1 MSCMTKKEELKDN
14 DAAEATKE
22 SIATDNSFEWKS
34 TQAHQQLAT
43 TLHNLG
49 ILISNTNQKEI
60 YVSLLE
66 QINRHGRFYVDIRRL
81 CHQEEMQ
88 GNDKKTPLMNLD
100 TVLIKNHNNSDA
112 VNNAKP
118 RVLEPW
124 KDAKELSIRQ
134 CLERFE
140 ASIAGT
146 FSQRMAVLEQRV
158 LVVVVAAV
166 FVVVAAGVTIL
177 QE

>member
-1 MSCMTKKEELKDN
+1 MTKKEELKDN

-34 TQAHQQLAT
+34 TQAHQQLVT

-66 QINRHGRFYVDIRRL
+66 QINRHGRFYVDIQRL

-88 GNDKKTPLMNLD
+88 GNDTKTPVMNLD
-100 TVLIKNHNNSDA
+100 TVLINNHNKSDA
-112 VNNAKP
+112 VNNSKS
-118 RVLEPW
+118 RVSEPW
-124 KDAKELSIRQ
+124 KVAKKLSILQR
-134 CLERFE
+134 LERFE
-140 ASIAGT
+140 ASIEGT

-158 LVVVVAAV
+158 HADVMKLEDRIAQLEQV
-166 FVVVAAGVTIL
+166 L
-177 QE
+177 E

>member
-1 MSCMTKKEELKDN
+1 MTKKEELKDN

-34 TQAHQQLAT
+34 TQAHQQVAT

-66 QINRHGRFYVDIRRL
+66 QINRHGRFYVDIQRL

-88 GNDKKTPLMNLD
+88 GNDKKTPVMNLD
-100 TVLIKNHNNSDA
+100 TDQINNHNNSDA
-112 VNNAKP
+112 VNNAKSSD
-118 RVLEPW
+118 PW
-124 KDAKELSIRQ
+124 KDTKELSIHQR
-134 CLERFE
+134 LERLKT
-140 ASIAGT
+140 SIEGT
-146 FSQRMAVLEQRV
+146 FSQRIAVLEQRCGIVHADVMKLEDRIAQVEQV
-158 LVVVVAAV
+158 L
-166 FVVVAAGVTIL
+166 
-177 QE
+177 E

>member
-1 MSCMTKKEELKDN
+1 MTKKEELKDN

-34 TQAHQQLAT
+34 TQAHQQVAT

-66 QINRHGRFYVDIRRL
+66 QINRHGRFYGDIQGL

-88 GNDKKTPLMNLD
+88 GNDTKTPVMNLD
-100 TVLIKNHNNSDA
+100 TVRINNHNNSDA
-112 VNNAKP
+112 AKNAKS
-118 RVLEPW
+118 RVSEPW
-124 KDAKELSIRQ
+124 KDAKKLSICQ
-134 CLERFE
+134 CLERL
-140 ASIAGT
+140 ATSIEGT
-146 FSQRMAVLEQRV
+146 FSQRIAVLEQRCGIV
-158 LVVVVAAV
+158 HADVMKLEDRIAQLEQVW
-166 FVVVAAGVTIL
+166 
-177 QE
+177 E